1 MVIFLRQMFLGAI
14 LFVAPSFV
22 YATELTSRGYLPQ
35 LEKTDDLRLSNFKA
49 FQQELLRLDEYSS
62 GFNADEADYLNLLK
76 ASEATLLSNYHETPV
91 LLQNLLYRPT
101 NDVLR
106 VRALALLVNSH
117 VLAQNYAN
125 AFEYFEMLLAEGHQL
140 TDEKALVQR
149 LGVIAL
155 LYIKLEK
162 FDLAQHYLRD
172 IHSLALSDIN
182 LCRLYTQKIEAMSG
196 QVMQQ
201 DFDRESEFG
210 FSLCQR
216 TGEQIAAGF
225 IVAEIIRYNVAQQR
239 FTAAIGRYESYRDV
253 LYTTNYSFLIA
264 KVNALASKAYFAENN
279 MPQAES
285 LAREALLFSD
295 TYPLSL
301 PVILAAKSL
310 YEIAKSQ
317 SRFQDSLKYLE
328 LLNDAKTSYE
338 KELSS
343 QLLAYHLA
351 RGEIEVKNQRIA
363 LLDKDNELLSLQRN
377 IYAQEVRQHKLIML
391 LLFFILIVASFIAY
405 RGMSGRKR
413 FKRIAEFDQ
422 LTGISNRYH
431 FNNLAKVALDYCE
444 LNTKPAALI
453 LFDLDYFKTI
463 NDNYGH
469 ASGDWA
475 LQQVV
480 KTCRNFMRNNDVFGR
495 IGGEEFAVVLPGCH
509 VDKAALLAEICR
521 DAIATI
527 DTTESGYTFP
537 LSASFGVS
545 SSDTSGYQLK
555 QLLADADLAMYR
567 AKQSGRDQ
575 IATYSHL
582 MDKAD

>member
-1 MVIFLRQMFLGAI
+1 MCLGAM
-14 LFVAPSFV
+14 LLLAPELI
-22 YATELTSRGYLPQ
+22 YATEPLSERDYLPQ
-35 LEKTDDLRLSNFKA
+35 LEKVDDLRLSNFKV
-49 FQQELLRLDEYSS
+49 FQHELQRLDEYSS
-62 GFNADEADYLNLLK
+62 RFDADESDYLNLLK

-106 VRALALLVNSH
+106 VRALALLVNSY

-140 TDEKALVQR
+140 TDEKALAQR

-196 QVMQQ
+196 QAKQQ

-216 TGEQIAAGF
+216 TGEKIAAGF
-225 IVAEIIRYNVAQQR
+225 ITAEIVRYNVNQKQ
-239 FTAAIGRYESYRDV
+239 FTAAINSYESYRKV
-253 LYTTNYSFLIA
+253 LYTTNYPFLIA
-264 KVNALASKAYFAENN
+264 KVNALVSQAYFAENN
-279 MPQAES
+279 IPKAES
-285 LAREALLFSD
+285 LAKEALLFSD
-295 TYPLSL
+295 THPFSL

-317 SRFQDSLKYLE
+317 NKFQDSLKYLE
-328 LLNDAKTSYE
+328 LLNAAKTSYE

-391 LLFFILIVASFIAY
+391 LLFFVLLIASFTAY

-413 FKRIAEFDQ
+413 FKKIAEYDQ

-444 LNTKPAALI
+444 LNAKPAALI

-469 ASGDWA
+469 ATGDWA

-509 VDKAALLAEICR
+509 ADKAALLAEICR

-527 DTTESGYTFP
+527 DTTESSYQFP

-545 SSDTSGYQLK
+545 SSDISGYQLK

-575 IATYSHL
+575 IATYTHL